1 MTPHQDLGGK
11 PPEPETLPD
20 LMGTLAPE
28 RRAVMAL
35 MCRATLRELRA
46 AVDRF
51 APLPKVRRLRP
62 AEVGLVMIQGR
73 MGGDGAPFN
82 LGEATVTRASIH
94 VENGA
99 TGVSYL
105 LGRAPEAAEAAAL
118 LDALWQDPALRLAV
132 EEALAPIRRRLA
144 AEAAK
149 DDADAAASTVDFF
162 TLVRGED

>member
-1 MTPHQDLGGK
+1 MTPHQDLSGK
-11 PPEPETLPD
+11 TGEMEMLPA
-20 LMGTLAPE
+20 LAGDVAPA

-35 MCRATLRELRA
+35 VCRATLDELRE

-51 APLPKVRRLRP
+51 APLPKLRRLRP
-62 AEVGLVMIQGR
+62 AEVGLVMLQGR
-73 MGGDGAPFN
+73 IGGDGAPFN
-82 LGEATVTRASIH
+82 LGEATVTRAAIH

-118 LDALWQDPALRLAV
+118 LDALWQDEALRMAV
-132 EEALAPIRRRLA
+132 EQALAPIRRRLA

-149 DDADAAASTVDFF
+149 TDADRAATTVDFF
-162 TLVRGED
+162 TLVRGEN